1 MFCESSLKEQ
11 VDSLESLAENWF
23 VHIIPSK
30 YPEQSFQTWK
40 RKFTKFSVQSACF
53 RLAKKEESVS
63 HSGER
68 FRNVTDDRRV

>member
-30 YPEQSFQTWK
+30 YTEQSFQTWK